1 MWEAAHVSLDAYSLE
16 LELGPR
22 LCPGML
28 VQTGGLLFGGQS
40 WRSWELLSSLPGALT
55 GELREGHA
63 PQDQIVRTSGVQQA
77 CNPKLQ
83 DL

>member
-1 MWEAAHVSLDAYSLE
+1 MSVPRDAGSDRRAAF
-16 LELGPR
+16 
-22 LCPGML
+22 
-28 VQTGGLLFGGQS
+28 FGGGRS
-40 WRSWELLSSLPGALT
+40 WRSWELLPSLPGALT